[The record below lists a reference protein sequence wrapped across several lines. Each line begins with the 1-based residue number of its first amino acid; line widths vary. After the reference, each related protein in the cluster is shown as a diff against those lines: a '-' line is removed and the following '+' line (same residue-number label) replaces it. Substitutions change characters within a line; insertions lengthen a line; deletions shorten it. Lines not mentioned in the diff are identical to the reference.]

1 MRARSRALPVQTRT
15 VVIRVQTMGKPEK
28 QAEVGFFVARARSF
42 AYAFRGLARLFR
54 EPNARVHAL
63 ATVLVL
69 GLGLFLHLA
78 ALEWGALVFAIVLVL
93 AAEAFNTAV
102 ESLADAAVPEQ
113 HALVRDAKDL
123 AAAGVLLAALGAVV
137 IAVLVLGPHLVELQQ
152 KPR

>member
-1 MRARSRALPVQTRT
+1 MGYR
-15 VVIRVQTMGKPEK
+15 RVMAQPDK

-42 AYAFRGLARLFR
+42 GYAFRGLARLFR

-63 ATVLVL
+63 ATLVVVWL
-69 GLGLFLHLA
+69 GFALHLE

-123 AAAGVLLAALGAVV
+123 AAAGVLLAALGATV
-137 IAVLVLGPHLVELQQ
+137 IAVLVLGPHLLELQQ
-152 KPR
+152 RLR